1 MIEIW
6 KEING
11 HERGKAA
18 IDALKTIDEIH
29 IDTSME
35 IEQRMQKF
43 LGEVENP
50 YCFLCGNTPVRI
62 CFEDKEIE
70 LRKRLL
76 NYFIGLK

>member
-1 MIEIW
+1 MMEIW
-6 KEING
+6 KEINDQAG
-11 HERGKAA
+11 GKVSVE
-18 IDALKTIDEIH
+18 ILKNIDEIH

-43 LGEVENP
+43 LGEIGNP
-50 YCFLCGNTPVRI
+50 YCFSCGNTPIRI
-62 CFEDKEIE
+62 CFGDKEIE